1 MPPEQDPAGS
11 GAVDRRAA
19 DPQRALADYIRDP
32 AHAPPPEGI
41 EPRRL
46 KVYRE
51 LFFNNIESMLAGNF
65 PVIRRIWSDPEPER
79 WTGLVRD
86 FYREHPSR
94 TPLFPEL
101 AREFLRYLEHRAGAG
116 RGDPPWLV
124 ELAHYEWVELALQ
137 ISESRA
143 DDVPFD
149 PDGDL
154 LDGAPLVSPLAWPLA
169 YAWPVHRIGPGYLP
183 DHPPDAATCL
193 LLQRDA
199 QGKVG
204 FQQLS
209 PLAFRLLQRL
219 DQQPNLDGRS
229 QLRAL
234 AGEADVA
241 PDQTFLD
248 DGERMLRQFHE
259 AGVILGIRTVRD
271 NEPNA

>member
-183 DHPPDAATCL
+183 GHPPDAATCL
-193 LLQRDA
+193 LLQRDT

-234 AGEADVA
+234 AGEADMT